1 LDRIRVWWHAP
12 KLHQEEEQGRERKVS
27 WLELFYDLVF
37 VVIIARLSHY
47 LGHHLDWSGAVG
59 FFFLFVPVYWVWIG
73 GTIYN
78 DRFETYDVSYR
89 TFVFLQLLAVSSMA
103 VFIEGGLGKTAAAF
117 AWSYVA
123 ARLIIV
129 VLWWRGGRHNPVAR
143 PLTHRFVLG
152 FSTSAGLWALSTLVE
167 NPLSLA
173 LKGIG
178 LAIDVLTPLT
188 SIAIQQRLPRLSTGK
203 MTERFGLF
211 VIIVLG
217 ESLLGVINGFA
228 DAETTSF
235 VAIARFGLGMA
246 LVFSLWWIYFD
257 FIARRHPTPI
267 LARRMTWTYSHLF
280 LLAGITALSAL
291 LVHIVG
297 LKGEALADTP
307 RWILLGAYAVTMTAM
322 GVIVQMLA
330 PEKHR
335 VIDEG
340 LSTVLLLAAAGAALL
355 LGLLKAPASILLLV
369 LVVFNLGF
377 MFFGAISWFASPAS
391 KELYTDEI

>member
-1 LDRIRVWWHAP
+1 MDRIRVWWHPP
-12 KLHQEEEQGRERKVS
+12 KLHEEEDQGRERKVS

-47 LGHHLDWSGAVG
+47 LGHHLDWAGVVG

-89 TFVFLQLLAVSSMA
+89 VFVFLQLLAISSMA
-103 VFIEGGLGKTAAAF
+103 VFIEGGLDKFANAF

-123 ARLIIV
+123 ARLIII

-143 PLTHRFVLG
+143 PLTNRFVLG
-152 FSTSAGLWALSTLVE
+152 FSISAGLWALSTFVD
-167 NPLSLA
+167 NPLSFT

-188 SIAIQQRLPRLSTGK
+188 SIAIQKRLPRLSTGK

-228 DAETTSF
+228 DAEATSF
-235 VAIARFGLGMA
+235 VASARFGLGMA
-246 LVFSLWWIYFD
+246 LVFGLWWIYFD
-257 FIARRHPTPI
+257 FIARRHPT
-267 LARRMTWTYSHLF
+267 LVLVRRMTWSYSHLF
-280 LLAGITALSAL
+280 LLSGITALSAI

-297 LKGEALADTP
+297 LKGEALEGNA
-307 RWILLGAYAVTMTAM
+307 RWILLGAYAVVMLAM

-335 VIDEG
+335 VIDER
-340 LSTVLLLAAAGAALL
+340 LSTLLMFGAAGVALL
-355 LGLLKAPASILLLV
+355 LGLLQPPASVLLLV
-369 LVVFNLGF
+369 LVLINLGF
-377 MFFGAISWFASPAS
+377 MLFGAISWFSSPAS
-391 KELYTDEI
+391 KEAYVDEI